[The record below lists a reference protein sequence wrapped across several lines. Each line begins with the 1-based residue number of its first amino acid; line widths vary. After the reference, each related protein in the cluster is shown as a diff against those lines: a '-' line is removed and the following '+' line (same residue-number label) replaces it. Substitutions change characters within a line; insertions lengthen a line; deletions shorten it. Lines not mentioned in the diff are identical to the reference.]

1 MGKLGNKEVL
11 LILVVINFM
20 LYYMMVFIA
29 VNPLKSSIKENNEQ
43 ITALQKEYDEK
54 KAIVDSEE
62 TYKQT
67 IETLKKEKAELFQK
81 GFPNTNPEN
90 LHAFMVKEADA
101 NKITIGSISINQS
114 PRMAKSDGNKETTG
128 ILDNKLNLSIKG
140 SYPDITNFIKSI
152 ESTEKTSL
160 LTSFS
165 LSGEYDAMSSSISYD
180 FLSADKEEGADDIF
194 DHKFGQAAKND
205 ALFKK

>member
-1 MGKLGNKEVL
+1 MGKLGNKEVI

-43 ITALQKEYDEK
+43 IEALQKEYDDK

-67 IETLKKEKAELFQK
+67 IETLKAEKAKLFES

-90 LHAFMVKEADA
+90 LHAFMVKEAEA
-101 NKITIGSISINQS
+101 NHITIGSISINQA
-114 PRMAKSDGNKETTG
+114 PRKATSNNGQEETG

-140 SYPDITNFIKSI
+140 SYLDIINLIKSV
-152 ESTEKTSL
+152 EGEERTSL

-165 LSGEYDAMSSSISYD
+165 LNGEKEEMSSSLSYD
-180 FLSADKEEGADDIF
+180 FLSADKEDNTDPIF
-194 DHKFGQAAKND
+194 DHQFGQSVGDKK
-205 ALFKK
+205 LFR